1 MFTQSSTN
9 SRAQLPAKIQ
19 RGKPGSPSV
28 NSKPRQ
34 VYAQPDYFA
43 LFLSFLH
50 IFFQGTF
57 VYLPFLPHS
66 APNFSQSPPPHLH
79 LSPQAFPLNQDHTS
93 AHKQALGTFGT
104 FFFFGPSFQIS
115 KRTVNKQSFG
125 VDLPVEPF
133 SSNKTEVHFVI
144 KSPELLHNQLC
155 ILQSNCLSV

>member
-1 MFTQSSTN
+1 MLTESSTN
-9 SRAQLPAKIQ
+9 NQAHLPAKIQ
-19 RGKPGSPSV
+19 RGKSGSPSV

-43 LFLSFLH
+43 LFLSFC
-50 IFFQGTF
+50 IFFSKGCLF
-57 VYLPFLPHS
+57 ICHFLPHS

-93 AHKQALGTFGT
+93 ARKQALGTFGT
-104 FFFFGPSFQIS
+104 FFFCPSFQIS
-115 KRTVNKQSFG
+115 KRRVNKQSFG
-125 VDLPVEPF
+125 VNLPVEPF

-155 ILQSNCLSV
+155 ILQSSCLSV